1 MANENSQTFYADIL
15 DKVKTILAL
24 SGLVVLL
31 AGAGLTAVIWNMPQ
45 DNKFTSWLG
54 MLGFL
59 LAVVLAN
66 MIYAYRMQQ
75 QELILGIHV
84 ARRENG
90 VEQVC
95 VGAEVTLYRN
105 GAPLHQLNTNDM
117 GYLTFPVKLDK
128 KDNLYVIV
136 EDAATGKR
144 SPKAALYSAGQFH
157 MIKKIVL

>member
-1 MANENSQTFYADIL
+1 MVNDDSQKHFAAIL
-15 DKVKTILAL
+15 DKVKNIVTL
-24 SGLVVLL
+24 SGLAVLL
-31 AGAGLTAVIWNMPQ
+31 AGTGLTAVIWNMPN
-45 DNKFTSWLG
+45 DNRFTTWLG

-66 MIYAYRMQQ
+66 MIYAYRMQPR
-75 QELILGIHV
+75 EIILGMHV

-95 VGAEVTLYRN
+95 EEAEVTLYRN
-105 GAPLHQLNTNDM
+105 GILLQELHTNDM
-117 GYLTFPVKLDK
+117 GYLTFPVKFERE
-128 KDNLYVIV
+128 DNLYVIV
-136 EDAATGKR
+136 VDGVTGKK